1 MRVTGLVL
9 AAGASSRLGRTKQL
23 VEVGGRSLVVH
34 AVDALSDGGV
44 EEIVVVV
51 GAHAES
57 VASALP
63 DHPQVRAVT
72 NPDHHTGLAS
82 SLRTGLDA
90 VGPDVDA
97 VVVLVGDQ
105 PGISGDSVRA
115 VVAAAAADPGFAAV
129 AARYDDTRGH
139 PVLLRREVL
148 PRLIALT
155 GDTGAR
161 EVLRTIDVLE
171 VPVEGPAPPDIDTED
186 DLRNV
191 RRRWDPATGAE
202 R

>member
-9 AAGASSRLGRTKQL
+9 AAGASSRLGRPKQL
-23 VEVGGRSLVVH
+23 VEVGGRPLVVH
-34 AVDALSDGGV
+34 AVDALLDGGV

-82 SLRTGLDA
+82 SLQTGLDS
-90 VGPDVDA
+90 VGPEVDA

-115 VVAAAAADPGFAAV
+115 VIASAAPDPGFAAV
-129 AARYDDTRGH
+129 AARYDDARGH
-139 PVLLRREVL
+139 PVLLRREVF
-148 PRLIALT
+148 PRLMTLA

-161 EVLRTIDVLE
+161 DLLRAIPVLE
-171 VPVEGPAPPDIDTED
+171 VPVGGPAPPDIDTED

-191 RRRWDPATGAE
+191 RRRWDAPGGAE
-202 R
+202 P